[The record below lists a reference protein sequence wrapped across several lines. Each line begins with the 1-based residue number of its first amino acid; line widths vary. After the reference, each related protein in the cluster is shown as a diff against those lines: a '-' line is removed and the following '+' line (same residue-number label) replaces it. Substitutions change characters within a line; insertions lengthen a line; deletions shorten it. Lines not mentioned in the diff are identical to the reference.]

1 MKCLL
6 HKGIKSRI
14 AAIFVLFLKHIFLK
28 ITVSINLKVA
38 NRPNK
43 KFVLVAIFLNCFF
56 FFAII
61 CHKKSRLFGQISP
74 IFENMYHKN

>member
-14 AAIFVLFLKHIFLK
+14 AAIFVIFLKHIFLK
-28 ITVSINLKVA
+28 INVSITLKVV
-38 NRPNK
+38 NRPK
-43 KFVLVAIFLNCFF
+43 KFVLVAIFLNY

-61 CHKKSRLFGQISP
+61 CHKKVVYLHGQISP
-74 IFENMYHKN
+74 IFENMYQKN